1 MPVAIPECTNFI
13 DCSGNPL
20 TPVVAV
26 DLASYDKFAGKGNNP
41 SLGPSISG
49 SVISYDFSSWTNWP
63 ESWSWDCGVWI
74 AGGNDVFIGQGGQ
87 GSCANVWASLN
98 DVLAT
103 MNALDPNGLSWS
115 ISGTTIS
122 ATAPAIPA
130 TGITYQ
136 VATCADIPTFVDCNG
151 DPLQP
156 MAGGTVSDSIVSTGS
171 YVGAGNTSTKLA
183 DVATGVHDFKVTF
196 ANVADAISLHSALVA
211 LDGDPY
217 SWAHETITPPGLIL
231 DWPHGSFTN
240 ISLVGSE
247 VFYRIDL
254 NLTAITP
261 TPPAPYS
268 ASPAGSDFTLNKSLL
283 ITAYQSLP
291 LNVAIAGSD
300 FTFDLHTQ
308 VLSGAA
314 GTVYQV
320 ATCADIPTF
329 VDCNGDPLT
338 PAGSTSIYSVLSKH
352 DPAAYA
358 SFGAPWSLAVYVADI
373 TAGTHGGW
381 FVYEWCFAPG
391 TAPANDP
398 NGHTIY
404 NTPYTS
410 NPDLAANDVLAP
422 TGNASPTC
430 ASATGL
436 VYGVATCDDIVD
448 LQTQIDALAASE
460 KYVVSGVIQNPNT
473 ASATL
478 VLTLNDAST
487 ISIDVSS
494 LEDTFTAAQIL
505 ALFPNGA
512 NVQVTAAGTSVRFLG
527 QDGQW
532 HTLTIPATT
541 NALTSSVNTMTSTV
555 NGAVATAPIVNS
567 NVLSLAG
574 STLTSTVNGVTT
586 SVSLASFVPATTN
599 TLAINGTGQ
608 IVSTV
613 NGVVASLTYLST
625 VAPPADGVGDTR
637 AGSAGTALQAARR
650 DHVHPIEFI
659 QAPPVFGDLLLSGNL
674 SSAGAISMAATY
686 TTEETITYRGQ
697 KPVTAN
703 TGTWSIATPP
713 ALAGYALTSFEGSPY
728 SPSGMDNAAA
738 GPAGGGSR
746 DFNWMYT
753 TYYDNVRR
761 NNLAH
766 NLSFKAEYR
775 LN

>member
-13 DCSGNPL
+13 DCNGDLL

-26 DLASYDKFAGKGNNP
+26 DLTSYDKFAGKGNNP

-63 ESWSWDCGVWI
+63 EAWSWDCGVWI
-74 AGGNDVFIGQGGQ
+74 AGGNDVFIGQGAQ

-122 ATAPAIPA
+122 ATALSIPA

-136 VATCADIPTFVDCNG
+136 VATCADIP
-151 DPLQP
+151 
-156 MAGGTVSDSIVSTGS
+156 
-171 YVGAGNTSTKLA
+171 
-183 DVATGVHDFKVTF
+183 
-196 ANVADAISLHSALVA
+196 
-211 LDGDPY
+211 
-217 SWAHETITPPGLIL
+217 
-231 DWPHGSFTN
+231 
-240 ISLVGSE
+240 
-247 VFYRIDL
+247 
-254 NLTAITP
+254 
-261 TPPAPYS
+261 
-268 ASPAGSDFTLNKSLL
+268 
-283 ITAYQSLP
+283 
-291 LNVAIAGSD
+291 
-300 FTFDLHTQ
+300 
-308 VLSGAA
+308 VL
-314 GTVYQV
+314 
-320 ATCADIPTF
+320 

-352 DPAAYA
+352 SPAAYA
-358 SFGAPWSLAVYVADI
+358 GFGAPWDVATYVADI
-373 TAGTHGGW
+373 TAGPHGGW
-381 FVYEWCFAPG
+381 FMYEWCFAPG
-391 TAPANDP
+391 AAPANDP

-410 NPDLAANDVLAP
+410 NPDLVAGDVITP

-430 ASATGL
+430 ASGTGP

-473 ASATL
+473 ATATL

-494 LEDTFTAAQIL
+494 LEDAFTAAQIL

-512 NVQVTAAGTSVRFLG
+512 NVQVTTAGTSVRFLG

-555 NGAVATAPIVNS
+555 DGVVASAPIVNS
-567 NVLSLAG
+567 
-574 STLTSTVNGVTT
+574 
-586 SVSLASFVPATTN
+586 N

-637 AGSAGTALQAARR
+637 AGAAGTQLQAARR

-659 QAPPVFGDLLLSGNL
+659 QAPPAFGDLLLTGQL
-674 SSAGAISMAATY
+674 SSAGAIAMAATY
-686 TTEETITYRGQ
+686 TTEETITYCGQ

-713 ALAGYALTSFEGSPY
+713 ALAGYILTSFEGSPY
-728 SPSGMDNAAA
+728 SPAGMDSAAA

-761 NNLAH
+761 NALAH

>member
-20 TPVVAV
+20 TPVVAI
-26 DLASYDKFAGKGNNP
+26 DLTSYDKFAGKGNNP
-41 SLGPSISG
+41 SAGPSVAG
-49 SVISYDFSSWTNWP
+49 NVISYDFSSWTNWP
-63 ESWSWDCGVWI
+63 EAWSWDCGVWI
-74 AGGNDVFIGQGGQ
+74 AGGNDVFIGQGAQ

-130 TGITYQ
+130 TGVTYQ
-136 VATCADIPTFVDCNG
+136 VATCADIP
-151 DPLQP
+151 
-156 MAGGTVSDSIVSTGS
+156 
-171 YVGAGNTSTKLA
+171 
-183 DVATGVHDFKVTF
+183 
-196 ANVADAISLHSALVA
+196 
-211 LDGDPY
+211 
-217 SWAHETITPPGLIL
+217 
-231 DWPHGSFTN
+231 
-240 ISLVGSE
+240 
-247 VFYRIDL
+247 
-254 NLTAITP
+254 
-261 TPPAPYS
+261 
-268 ASPAGSDFTLNKSLL
+268 
-283 ITAYQSLP
+283 
-291 LNVAIAGSD
+291 
-300 FTFDLHTQ
+300 
-308 VLSGAA
+308 VL
-314 GTVYQV
+314 
-320 ATCADIPTF
+320 

-338 PAGSTSIYSVLSKH
+338 PAGATSIYSVLSKI
-352 DPAAYA
+352 DPSGYA
-358 SFGAPWSLAVYVADI
+358 GFGAPWSLATYVADV
-373 TAGTHGGW
+373 TAGPHGGW

-391 TAPANDP
+391 TAPAQDP

-410 NPDLAANDVLAP
+410 NPDIVAGDVLTP

-430 ASATGL
+430 ASGTGT

-460 KYVVSGVIQNPNT
+460 KYVVGGVIQDPNT
-473 ASATL
+473 ATATL
-478 VLTLNDAST
+478 VLTLNDSST

-494 LEDTFTAAQIL
+494 LEDAFNAAQII

-512 NVQVTAAGTSVRFLG
+512 SVQVTTGGTSVRFLG

-532 HTLTIPATT
+532 HTLTVLATT

-555 NGAVATAPIVNS
+555 DGVTASAPIVNS
-567 NVLSLAG
+567 
-574 STLTSTVNGVTT
+574 
-586 SVSLASFVPATTN
+586 N

-613 NGVVASLTYLST
+613 NGVAASLTYLST

-637 AGSAGTALQAARR
+637 AGSAGTQLQAARR

-659 QAPPVFGDLLLSGNL
+659 QAPPAFGDLLLSGNL
-674 SSAGAISMAATY
+674 SSAGLVSMAGTY

-713 ALAGYALTSFEGSPY
+713 ALAGYTLTSFEGSPY
-728 SPSGMDNAAA
+728 SPAGMDSAAA

-761 NNLAH
+761 NALAH

>member
-13 DCSGNPL
+13 DCNGDLL
-20 TPVVAV
+20 TPLVAI
-26 DLASYDKFAGKGNNP
+26 DLTSYDKFAGKGNNP

-63 ESWSWDCGVWI
+63 EAWSWDCGVWI
-74 AGGNDVFIGQGGQ
+74 AGGNDVFIGQGAQ

-136 VATCADIPTFVDCNG
+136 VATCADIP
-151 DPLQP
+151 
-156 MAGGTVSDSIVSTGS
+156 
-171 YVGAGNTSTKLA
+171 
-183 DVATGVHDFKVTF
+183 
-196 ANVADAISLHSALVA
+196 
-211 LDGDPY
+211 
-217 SWAHETITPPGLIL
+217 
-231 DWPHGSFTN
+231 
-240 ISLVGSE
+240 
-247 VFYRIDL
+247 
-254 NLTAITP
+254 
-261 TPPAPYS
+261 
-268 ASPAGSDFTLNKSLL
+268 
-283 ITAYQSLP
+283 
-291 LNVAIAGSD
+291 
-300 FTFDLHTQ
+300 
-308 VLSGAA
+308 VL
-314 GTVYQV
+314 
-320 ATCADIPTF
+320 

-352 DPAAYA
+352 SPGDYA
-358 SFGAPWSLAVYVADI
+358 GFGAPWDVATYVADI
-373 TAGTHGGW
+373 TAGPHGGW
-381 FVYEWCFAPG
+381 FMYEWCLAPG
-391 TAPANDP
+391 AAPANDP

-410 NPDLAANDVLAP
+410 NPDIVAGDVLTP

-430 ASATGL
+430 ASGTGT

-460 KYVVSGVIQNPNT
+460 KYVVGGVIQNPNT
-473 ASATL
+473 ATATL
-478 VLTLNDAST
+478 VLTLNDSST

-494 LEDTFTAAQIL
+494 LEDAFNAAQII

-512 NVQVTAAGTSVRFLG
+512 SVQVTTGGTSVRFLG

-532 HTLTIPATT
+532 HTLTILATT

-555 NGAVATAPIVNS
+555 DGVTASAPIVNS
-567 NVLSLAG
+567 
-574 STLTSTVNGVTT
+574 
-586 SVSLASFVPATTN
+586 N

-613 NGVVASLTYLST
+613 NGVAASLTYLST

-637 AGSAGTALQAARR
+637 AGSAGTQLQAARR

-659 QAPPVFGDLLLSGNL
+659 QAPPAFGDLLLSGNL
-674 SSAGAISMAATY
+674 SSAGLVSMAGTY

-713 ALAGYALTSFEGSPY
+713 ALAGYTLTSFEGSPY
-728 SPSGMDNAAA
+728 SPAGMDSAAA

-761 NNLAH
+761 NALAH

>member
-13 DCSGNPL
+13 DCNGDLL

-26 DLASYDKFAGKGNNP
+26 DLTSYDKFAGKGNNP
-41 SLGPSISG
+41 SLGPSVSG
-49 SVISYDFSSWTNWP
+49 NVISYDFSSWTNWP
-63 ESWSWDCGVWI
+63 EAWSWDCGVWI
-74 AGGNDVFIGQGGQ
+74 AGGNDVFIGQRAQ

-130 TGITYQ
+130 TGVTYQ
-136 VATCADIPTFVDCNG
+136 VATCADIP
-151 DPLQP
+151 
-156 MAGGTVSDSIVSTGS
+156 
-171 YVGAGNTSTKLA
+171 
-183 DVATGVHDFKVTF
+183 
-196 ANVADAISLHSALVA
+196 
-211 LDGDPY
+211 
-217 SWAHETITPPGLIL
+217 
-231 DWPHGSFTN
+231 
-240 ISLVGSE
+240 
-247 VFYRIDL
+247 
-254 NLTAITP
+254 
-261 TPPAPYS
+261 
-268 ASPAGSDFTLNKSLL
+268 
-283 ITAYQSLP
+283 
-291 LNVAIAGSD
+291 
-300 FTFDLHTQ
+300 
-308 VLSGAA
+308 VL
-314 GTVYQV
+314 
-320 ATCADIPTF
+320 

-338 PAGSTSIYSVLSKH
+338 PAGATSIYSVLSKI
-352 DPAAYA
+352 DPSGYA
-358 SFGAPWSLAVYVADI
+358 GFGAPWSLATYVADV
-373 TAGTHGGW
+373 TAGPHGGW

-391 TAPANDP
+391 TAPAQDP

-410 NPDLAANDVLAP
+410 NPDIVAGDVLTP

-430 ASATGL
+430 ASGTGT

-460 KYVVSGVIQNPNT
+460 KYVVGGVIQNPNT
-473 ASATL
+473 ATATL
-478 VLTLNDAST
+478 VLTLNDSST

-494 LEDTFTAAQIL
+494 LEDAFNAAQII

-512 NVQVTAAGTSVRFLG
+512 SVQVTTGGTSVRFLG

-555 NGAVATAPIVNS
+555 DGVVASAPIVNS
-567 NVLSLAG
+567 
-574 STLTSTVNGVTT
+574 
-586 SVSLASFVPATTN
+586 N

-637 AGSAGTALQAARR
+637 AGAAGTQLQAARR

-659 QAPPVFGDLLLSGNL
+659 QAPPAFGDLLLTGQL
-674 SSAGAISMAATY
+674 SSAGAIAMAATY

-713 ALAGYALTSFEGSPY
+713 ALAGYILTSFEGSPY

-761 NNLAH
+761 NALAH

>member
-13 DCSGNPL
+13 DCNGDLL

-26 DLASYDKFAGKGNNP
+26 DLTSYDKFAGKGNNP

-63 ESWSWDCGVWI
+63 EAWSWDCGVWI

-151 DPLQP
+151 DPLAP

-171 YVGAGNTSTKLA
+171 YLGAGNTSMKLA
-183 DVATGVHDFKVTF
+183 NVSAGVYDFKVTF
-196 ANVADAISLHSALVA
+196 ANAADAISLHSALVA

-217 SWAHETITPPGLIL
+217 SWAHETITPPGLSL

-240 ISLVGSE
+240 ILLVGSE

-268 ASPAGSDFTLNKSLL
+268 ANPAGSDFTLNKALL

-308 VLSGAA
+308 VLSGGAT

-320 ATCADIPTF
+320 ATCADIPVL

-352 DPAAYA
+352 SPAAYA
-358 SFGAPWSLAVYVADI
+358 GFGAPWDVATYVADI
-373 TAGTHGGW
+373 TAGPHGGW
-381 FVYEWCFAPG
+381 FMYEWCFAPG
-391 TAPANDP
+391 AAPANDP

-410 NPDLAANDVLAP
+410 NPDLVAGDVITP

-430 ASATGL
+430 ASGTGP

-473 ASATL
+473 ATATL

-494 LEDTFTAAQIL
+494 LEDAFTAAQIL

-512 NVQVTAAGTSVRFLG
+512 NVQVTTAGTSVRFLG

-555 NGAVATAPIVNS
+555 DGVVASAPIINS
-567 NVLSLAG
+567 
-574 STLTSTVNGVTT
+574 
-586 SVSLASFVPATTN
+586 N

-613 NGVVASLTYLST
+613 NGVAASLTYLST

-637 AGSAGTALQAARR
+637 AGSAGTQLQAARR

-659 QAPPVFGDLLLSGNL
+659 QAPPAFGDLLLTGNM

-713 ALAGYALTSFEGSPY
+713 ALAGYILTSFEGSPY

-761 NNLAH
+761 NALAH

>member
-13 DCSGNPL
+13 DCNGDLL

-26 DLASYDKFAGKGNNP
+26 DLTSYDKFAGKGNNP

-49 SVISYDFSSWTNWP
+49 SVISYDFSSWANWP
-63 ESWSWDCGVWI
+63 EAWSWDCGVWI
-74 AGGNDVFIGQGGQ
+74 AGGNDVFVGQGGQ
-87 GSCANVWASLN
+87 GSCANVWSSLA

-151 DPLQP
+151 DPL
-156 MAGGTVSDSIVSTGS
+156 
-171 YVGAGNTSTKLA
+171 
-183 DVATGVHDFKVTF
+183 
-196 ANVADAISLHSALVA
+196 
-211 LDGDPY
+211 
-217 SWAHETITPPGLIL
+217 
-231 DWPHGSFTN
+231 
-240 ISLVGSE
+240 
-247 VFYRIDL
+247 
-254 NLTAITP
+254 
-261 TPPAPYS
+261 
-268 ASPAGSDFTLNKSLL
+268 
-283 ITAYQSLP
+283 
-291 LNVAIAGSD
+291 
-300 FTFDLHTQ
+300 
-308 VLSGAA
+308 
-314 GTVYQV
+314 
-320 ATCADIPTF
+320 
-329 VDCNGDPLT
+329 T

-352 DPAAYA
+352 SPAAYA
-358 SFGAPWSLAVYVADI
+358 GLGAPWDVATYVADI
-373 TAGTHGGW
+373 TAGPHGGW
-381 FVYEWCFAPG
+381 FMYEWCFAPG

-410 NPDLAANDVLAP
+410 NPDIVAGDVITP

-430 ASATGL
+430 ASGTGS

-473 ASATL
+473 ATATL

-512 NVQVTAAGTSVRFLG
+512 NVQVTTAGTLVRFLG

-541 NALTSSVNTMTSTV
+541 NTLASSVNTMTSTV
-555 NGAVATAPIVNS
+555 DGVVASAPIVNS
-567 NVLSLAG
+567 
-574 STLTSTVNGVTT
+574 
-586 SVSLASFVPATTN
+586 N

-637 AGSAGTALQAARR
+637 AGAAGTQLQAARR

-659 QAPPVFGDLLLSGNL
+659 QAPPAFGDLLLTGQL
-674 SSAGAISMAATY
+674 SSAGAIAMAATY

-746 DFNWMYT
+746 DFNWQYT

-761 NNLAH
+761 NALAH

>member
-13 DCSGNPL
+13 DCNGDLL
-20 TPVVAV
+20 TPVVAI
-26 DLASYDKFAGKGNNP
+26 DLASYDKFSGKGNNP
-41 SLGPSISG
+41 SLGPSVSG
-49 SVISYDFSSWTNWP
+49 NVISYDFSSWTNWP
-63 ESWSWDCGVWI
+63 EAWSWDCGVWI
-74 AGGNDVFIGQGGQ
+74 AGGNDVFIGQGAQ

-130 TGITYQ
+130 TGVTYQ
-136 VATCADIPTFVDCNG
+136 VATCADIP
-151 DPLQP
+151 
-156 MAGGTVSDSIVSTGS
+156 
-171 YVGAGNTSTKLA
+171 
-183 DVATGVHDFKVTF
+183 
-196 ANVADAISLHSALVA
+196 
-211 LDGDPY
+211 
-217 SWAHETITPPGLIL
+217 
-231 DWPHGSFTN
+231 
-240 ISLVGSE
+240 
-247 VFYRIDL
+247 
-254 NLTAITP
+254 
-261 TPPAPYS
+261 
-268 ASPAGSDFTLNKSLL
+268 
-283 ITAYQSLP
+283 
-291 LNVAIAGSD
+291 
-300 FTFDLHTQ
+300 
-308 VLSGAA
+308 VL
-314 GTVYQV
+314 
-320 ATCADIPTF
+320 

-338 PAGSTSIYSVLSKH
+338 PAGATSIYSVLSKI
-352 DPAAYA
+352 DPSGYA
-358 SFGAPWSLAVYVADI
+358 GFGAPWSLATYVADV
-373 TAGTHGGW
+373 TAGPHGGW

-391 TAPANDP
+391 TAPAQDP

-410 NPDLAANDVLAP
+410 NPDIVAGDVLTP

-430 ASATGL
+430 ASGTGT

-460 KYVVSGVIQNPNT
+460 KYVVGGVIQNPNT
-473 ASATL
+473 ATATL
-478 VLTLNDAST
+478 VLTLNDSST

-494 LEDTFTAAQIL
+494 LEDAFNAAQII

-512 NVQVTAAGTSVRFLG
+512 SVQVTTGGTSVRFLG

-532 HTLTIPATT
+532 HTLTILATT

-555 NGAVATAPIVNS
+555 DGVTASAPIVNS
-567 NVLSLAG
+567 
-574 STLTSTVNGVTT
+574 
-586 SVSLASFVPATTN
+586 N

-613 NGVVASLTYLST
+613 NGVAASLTYLST

-637 AGSAGTALQAARR
+637 AGAAGTQLQAARR

-659 QAPPVFGDLLLSGNL
+659 QAPPAFGDLLLTGQL
-674 SSAGAISMAATY
+674 SSAGAIAMAATY

-713 ALAGYALTSFEGSPY
+713 ALAGYILTSFEGSPY

-761 NNLAH
+761 NALAH

>member
-1 MPVAIPECTNFI
+1 MPLAIPECTNFI
-13 DCSGNPL
+13 DCNGNPL
-20 TPVVAV
+20 APVMAI
-26 DLASYDKFAGKGNNP
+26 DLTSYDKFAGKGNNP
-41 SLGPSISG
+41 SIGPSISG
-49 SVISYDFSSWTNWP
+49 SVISYDFSSWSNWP
-63 ESWSWDCGVWI
+63 EAWSWDCGVWI
-74 AGGNDVFIGQGGQ
+74 AGGNDVFVGQGAQ
-87 GSCANVWASLN
+87 GSCANAWNSLN

-130 TGITYQ
+130 TGVTYQ
-136 VATCADIPTFVDCNG
+136 VATCADIPVLVDCNG
-151 DPLQP
+151 DPL
-156 MAGGTVSDSIVSTGS
+156 A
-171 YVGAGNTSTKLA
+171 
-183 DVATGVHDFKVTF
+183 
-196 ANVADAISLHSALVA
+196 
-211 LDGDPY
+211 
-217 SWAHETITPPGLIL
+217 
-231 DWPHGSFTN
+231 
-240 ISLVGSE
+240 
-247 VFYRIDL
+247 
-254 NLTAITP
+254 
-261 TPPAPYS
+261 S
-268 ASPAGSDFTLNKSLL
+268 ASA
-283 ITAYQSLP
+283 
-291 LNVAIAGSD
+291 
-300 FTFDLHTQ
+300 
-308 VLSGAA
+308 
-314 GTVYQV
+314 
-320 ATCADIPTF
+320 
-329 VDCNGDPLT
+329 
-338 PAGSTSIYSVLSKH
+338 TSIYSVLSKH
-352 DPAAYA
+352 SPGDYA
-358 SFGAPWSLAVYVADI
+358 GFGAPWSLAVYVADI

-381 FVYEWCFAPG
+381 FMYEWCFAPG

-398 NGHTIY
+398 NGHVIY

-410 NPDLAANDVLAP
+410 NPDLVAGDVIAP

-430 ASATGL
+430 ASGTGAT
-436 VYGVATCDDIVD
+436 YSVATCNDIDD
-448 LQTQIDALAASE
+448 LQAQIDVLAAAE
-460 KYVVSGVIQNPNT
+460 KYVVSGVITNPNT

-505 ALFPNGA
+505 ALFPVGA
-512 NVQVTAAGTSVRFLG
+512 TVQVTTSGTAVQFLG

-532 HTLTIPATT
+532 HTLTIPATI

-555 NGAVATAPIVNS
+555 DGVVATASIINS
-567 NVLSLAG
+567 NVLSLVG

-586 SVSLASFVPATTN
+586 SLA
-599 TLAINGTGQ
+599 
-608 IVSTV
+608 
-613 NGVVASLTYLST
+613 YLST

-637 AGSAGTALQAARR
+637 AGAAGTQLQAARR

-659 QAPPVFGDLLLSGNL
+659 QSPPAFGDLLLTGQM

-703 TGTWSIATPP
+703 AGTWAIATPP
-713 ALAGYALTSFEGSPY
+713 ALAGYLLTSFEGSPY
-728 SPSGMDNAAA
+728 SPSGMDGPAA

-761 NNLAH
+761 NALAH

>member
-13 DCSGNPL
+13 DCNGDLL

-26 DLASYDKFAGKGNNP
+26 DLTSYDKFAGKGNNP

-49 SVISYDFSSWTNWP
+49 IVISYDFSSWTNWP
-63 ESWSWDCGVWI
+63 EAWSWDCGVWI
-74 AGGNDVFIGQGGQ
+74 AGGNDVFVGQGGQ
-87 GSCANVWASLN
+87 GSCANVWSSLA

-136 VATCADIPTFVDCNG
+136 VATCADIP
-151 DPLQP
+151 
-156 MAGGTVSDSIVSTGS
+156 
-171 YVGAGNTSTKLA
+171 
-183 DVATGVHDFKVTF
+183 
-196 ANVADAISLHSALVA
+196 
-211 LDGDPY
+211 
-217 SWAHETITPPGLIL
+217 
-231 DWPHGSFTN
+231 
-240 ISLVGSE
+240 
-247 VFYRIDL
+247 
-254 NLTAITP
+254 
-261 TPPAPYS
+261 
-268 ASPAGSDFTLNKSLL
+268 
-283 ITAYQSLP
+283 
-291 LNVAIAGSD
+291 
-300 FTFDLHTQ
+300 
-308 VLSGAA
+308 VL
-314 GTVYQV
+314 
-320 ATCADIPTF
+320 

-352 DPAAYA
+352 SPAAYA
-358 SFGAPWSLAVYVADI
+358 GLGAPWDVATYVADI
-373 TAGTHGGW
+373 TAGPHGGW
-381 FVYEWCFAPG
+381 FMYEWCFAPG

-410 NPDLAANDVLAP
+410 NPDIVAGDVITP

-430 ASATGL
+430 ASGTGP

-473 ASATL
+473 ATATL

-494 LEDTFTAAQIL
+494 LEDAFTAAQIL

-512 NVQVTAAGTSVRFLG
+512 NVQVTTAGTSVRFLG

-555 NGAVATAPIVNS
+555 DGVTASAPIVNS
-567 NVLSLAG
+567 NV
-574 STLTSTVNGVTT
+574 
-586 SVSLASFVPATTN
+586 
-599 TLAINGTGQ
+599 LAINGTGQ

-613 NGVVASLTYLST
+613 NGVVASLTYLSN

-637 AGSAGTALQAARR
+637 AGAAGTQLQAARR

-659 QAPPVFGDLLLSGNL
+659 QAPPAFGDLLLTGQL
-674 SSAGAISMAATY
+674 SSAGAIAMAATY

-713 ALAGYALTSFEGSPY
+713 ALAGYSLTSFEGSPY

-746 DFNWMYT
+746 DFNWQYT

-761 NNLAH
+761 NALAH